1 MDRESWVFNMD
12 CPVCKNAMITL
23 ELQEV
28 EIDHCIDCGGIWL
41 DAGELEMLLGEPE
54 KARNLLGSFKADNTS
69 TEQSRKCP
77 ICMKKMKKIIAGSSK
92 PVLLIDKCRRG
103 DGLWFDK
110 GELQDIF
117 DRAQLDKDN
126 KIQKLLADMFGS
138 EQNNDNQ

>member
-1 MDRESWVFNMD
+1 
-12 CPVCKNAMITL
+12 MITL

-28 EIDHCIDCGGIWL
+28 EIDHCTDCGGIWL

-54 KARNLLGSFKADNTS
+54 KATQLLNSFTIDSDS
-69 TEQSRKCP
+69 TEKSRKCP
-77 ICMKKMKKIIAGSSK
+77 ICLKKMRKIIVGSSK

-126 KIQKLLADMFGS
+126 KIQKLLADMFGQ
-138 EQNNDNQ
+138 EKNTET